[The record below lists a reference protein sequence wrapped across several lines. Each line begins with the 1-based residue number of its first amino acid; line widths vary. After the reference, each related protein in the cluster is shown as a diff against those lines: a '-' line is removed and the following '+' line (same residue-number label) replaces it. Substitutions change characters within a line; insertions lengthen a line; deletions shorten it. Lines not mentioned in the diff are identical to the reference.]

1 MFVCLGILTLWEEG
15 ALRFIEHKWQTRPY
29 YSSRQFNTTFYVNYS
44 SAFSI
49 KHTGSVG
56 KTITILLFSVETSS
70 NTLPRPIELGD
81 EMSLHS
87 VKKKAD
93 ILNLKMLNH

>member
-1 MFVCLGILTLWEEG
+1 MIACLGIFNCWEEG

-29 YSSRQFNTTFYVNYS
+29 YSSRKFNATFYVNYLC
-44 SAFSI
+44 AFSI
-49 KHTGSVG
+49 KHTDSVG
-56 KTITILLFSVETSS
+56 KTITILLLSVETSS

-87 VKKKAD
+87 F
-93 ILNLKMLNH
+93 